1 MAYGTV
7 NADGSIKAQGVDT
20 SFLVGMLTAAIQE
33 LNAKVDA
40 QAAEIAALKAGA

>member
-1 MAYGTV
+1 MV
-7 NADGSIKAQGVDT
+7 SLCIK
-20 SFLVGMLTAAIQE
+20 AIQE